1 MLDCRRTRRRRTG
14 EEHRG
19 PVSFYAVDCC
29 NSLLRRSSVDK
40 DKQRMQSQ
48 GRRRR
53 TSGGKCFVCGEEEEE
68 EEEEESKRYC
78 KTLVEIDV
86 NNSKGRYSPHPGG
99 VGREFGG

>member
-19 PVSFYAVDCC
+19 PASCYAVDCC

-48 GRRRR
+48 GLRRR

-68 EEEEESKRYC
+68 EEEEEAAAAA
-78 KTLVEIDV
+78 EEE
-86 NNSKGRYSPHPGG
+86 
-99 VGREFGG
+99 EFRISRRRRRKQALL